1 MREHTFL
8 LRLLL
13 QSLHLL
19 FRLSA
24 RLVRRVRHL
33 NNLRHFVFFRLKLC
47 FEAAVYAIKDDS
59 LASQV
64 LDALPQLAVV
74 GPGLVE
80 LM

>member
-13 QSLHLL
+13 EHLHLL

-24 RLVRRVRHL
+24 RLVRRMRDL
-33 NNLRHFVFFRLKLC
+33 NNLRHLAFLCLKLC
-47 FEAAVYAIKDDS
+47 LEAAVYAIKDDS

-64 LDALPQLAVV
+64 LDALQQLAVV
-74 GPGLVE
+74 GPGFVE